1 VFRVAMAQRLLVPI
15 VPQRKEGDTPCPMEP
30 SKTADALG
38 FHATGCLGCAPLKT
52 KAHTQVQE
60 TARIMLGRTN
70 YVVSTAAE
78 YEVQGIHK
86 RVAATASK
94 KYDLAFHH
102 ADGDKKYLVDF
113 GIVGIPADVPMEARS
128 TTGALAK
135 AYEAAKWDQL
145 KEKYVVTPGD

>member
-1 VFRVAMAQRLLVPI
+1 MAQRLLVPI

-30 SKTADALG
+30 GKTTDALG

-60 TARIMLGRTN
+60 TARNMLGRTN
-70 YVVSTAAE
+70 HVVSTAAE

-86 RVAATASK
+86 RAAAAASK
-94 KYDLAFHH
+94 KYDLAFHR
-102 ADGDKKYLVDF
+102 ADGDKEYLVDF
-113 GIVGIPADVPMEARS
+113 GIVGIPTDVPMGART

-135 AYEAAKWDQL
+135 AYEVAKWEQL
-145 KEKYVVTPGD
+145 KEKYVVTPAD